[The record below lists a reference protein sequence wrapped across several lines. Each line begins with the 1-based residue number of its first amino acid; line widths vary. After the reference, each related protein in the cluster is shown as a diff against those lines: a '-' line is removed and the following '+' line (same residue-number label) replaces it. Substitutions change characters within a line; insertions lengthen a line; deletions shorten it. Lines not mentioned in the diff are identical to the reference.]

1 MERIMRLENK
11 TALITG
17 ASRNIGAEIAR
28 TFAREGA
35 DLILNTRQ
43 SVAELESVA
52 AECRELGVRTHTVIG
67 DVSDPQRVEHMV
79 AEGIDALG
87 KVDVLVSNVAV
98 RPHKPVLE
106 VSVEE
111 WQDVIA
117 TNLHGAFYLIRGV
130 LPGMIE
136 RNSGSIIGLGGQ
148 AAITG
153 RPETAVVTTAK
164 HGLLGLIRSI
174 AAECAQYGVR
184 ANLVNP
190 GSTDTSRAHPEW
202 YPEFEDVARGSDEH
216 LKDIPLHRQATVQ
229 DIANACLFYASD
241 ESSYITGD
249 RMNVVGGRYIV

>member
-1 MERIMRLENK
+1 MRLENK

-35 DLILNTRQ
+35 NLILNTRQ
-43 SVAELESVA
+43 SAEELEAVA
-52 AECRELGVRTHTVIG
+52 AECRELGAQTHTVIG
-67 DVSDPQRVEHMV
+67 DVGDPGRVADMV

-87 KVDVLVSNVAV
+87 TVDVLVSNVAV
-98 RPHKPVLE
+98 RPHKPILDIT
-106 VSVEE
+106 VEE
-111 WQDVIA
+111 WQSVMA
-117 TNLHGAFYLIRGV
+117 TNLHSAFYLIHSV

-136 RNSGSIIGLGGQ
+136 QRSGSIIGLGGQ

-153 RPETAVVTTAK
+153 RPDTAIVTTAK
-164 HGLLGLIRSI
+164 TGLLGLIRAV

-190 GSTDTSRAHPEW
+190 GSTDTARAHPEW
-202 YPEFEDVARGSDEH
+202 YPEFQDVARGSDRH
-216 LKDIPLHRQATVQ
+216 LQEIPLGRQGTVH

>member
-1 MERIMRLENK
+1 MRLEHK
-11 TALITG
+11 TAMITG

-35 DLILNTRQ
+35 NLILNTRQ
-43 SVAELESVA
+43 SAEELEAVA
-52 AECRELGVRTHTVIG
+52 AECRELGVQTHTVIG
-67 DVSDPQRVEHMV
+67 DVADPDRVADMV

-87 KVDVLVSNVAV
+87 TVDVLVSNVAV
-98 RPHKPVLE
+98 RPHKPILE
-106 VSVEE
+106 VTVEE
-111 WQDVIA
+111 WQSVMA
-117 TNLHGAFYLIRGV
+117 TNLHSAFYLIHSV

-136 RNSGSIIGLGGQ
+136 QRSGSIIGLGGQ
-148 AAITG
+148 SAITG
-153 RPETAVVTTAK
+153 RPDTAIVTTAK
-164 HGLLGLIRSI
+164 TGLLGLIRAV

-202 YPEFEDVARGSDEH
+202 YPEFEDVARGSDQH
-216 LKDIPLHRQATVQ
+216 LKEIPLGRQGTVR

-241 ESSYITGD
+241 ESAYVTGD

>member
-1 MERIMRLENK
+1 MRLENK

-35 DLILNTRQ
+35 NLILNTRQ
-43 SVAELESVA
+43 SAEELEAVA
-52 AECRELGVRTHTVIG
+52 AACRELGVQTHTVIG
-67 DVSDPQRVEHMV
+67 DVADPDRVADMV

-87 KVDVLVSNVAV
+87 TVDVLVSNVAV
-98 RPHKPVLE
+98 RPHKPILE
-106 VSVEE
+106 VTVEE
-111 WQDVIA
+111 WQSVMA
-117 TNLHGAFYLIRGV
+117 TNLHSAFYLIHAV

-136 RNSGSIIGLGGQ
+136 QRSGSIIGLGGQ
-148 AAITG
+148 SAITG
-153 RPETAVVTTAK
+153 RPDTAIVTTAK
-164 HGLLGLIRSI
+164 TGLLGLIRAV

-190 GSTDTSRAHPEW
+190 GSTDTARAHPEW
-202 YPEFEDVARGSDEH
+202 YPEFQDVARGSDQH
-216 LKDIPLHRQATVQ
+216 LKEIPLGRQGTVQ

>member
-1 MERIMRLENK
+1 MRLENK

-35 DLILNTRQ
+35 NLILNTRQ
-43 SVAELESVA
+43 SAEELEAVA

-67 DVSDPQRVEHMV
+67 DVADPDRVADMV
-79 AEGIDALG
+79 AEGIEALG
-87 KVDVLVSNVAV
+87 TVDVLVSNVAV
-98 RPHKPVLE
+98 RPHKPILDVT
-106 VSVEE
+106 VEE
-111 WQDVIA
+111 WQSVMA
-117 TNLHGAFYLIRGV
+117 TNLHSAFYLIHSV

-136 RNSGSIIGLGGQ
+136 QRSGSIIGLGGQ
-148 AAITG
+148 SAITG
-153 RPETAVVTTAK
+153 RPDTAIVTTAK
-164 HGLLGLIRSI
+164 TGLLGLIRAV

-190 GSTDTSRAHPEW
+190 GSTDTARAHPEW
-202 YPEFEDVARGSDEH
+202 YPEFQDVARGSDQH
-216 LKDIPLHRQATVQ
+216 LKEIPLGRQGTVQ